1 MTAEGSAGEQGSALG
16 FEQLG
21 SWPVA
26 ELLTRMATGGA
37 APACGS
43 AAAVAAGL
51 SAALAGKVA
60 RRSSGRLAGVDDLIG
75 RTDELRR
82 RATELAGADAVAVHA
97 MVTSADMPEAART
110 VPEEIRDLAAELAQV
125 AARLAAHG
133 NPALHADA
141 VGASR
146 LAEAARAAAEAI
158 VASNS
163 PG

>member
-1 MTAEGSAGEQGSALG
+1 
-16 FEQLG
+16 
-21 SWPVA
+21 
-26 ELLTRMATGGA
+26 
-37 APACGS
+37 
-43 AAAVAAGL
+43 
-51 SAALAGKVA
+51 LAGKVA

-97 MVTSADMPEAART
+97 MVTSADMPEAARA

-158 VASNS
+158 AASSS
-163 PG
+163 PGGGWPGGRGSCARLVPVSHPRRDLIGRRHHPRCHLGQSLQTEPLGGPG